1 MKNIYRNRILI
12 ALIFLALILIGIG
25 TFFFMGTISAKIANA
40 DSDAE
45 KGIPFEVEKN
55 PIEAVYV
62 SVEKTEAMRGE
73 RIALSAEVFPENASL
88 TVNDTSFFIINGD
101 GYARIDGNHITINDS
116 APIGSRIIIIAKV
129 DGVESDNAI
138 SLIVKKTPV
147 EGIEFLTTESEIV
160 SGSSYLLETNI
171 TPAEATDKSVRYSVE
186 FGAQYVSVS
195 YNGVLTFNNVAQ
207 SGEDYFI
214 AIKAASVDNPD
225 VYSIKSF
232 RVVAPSFE
240 TVFADKQ
247 LTSVEQQRTYSFNA
261 ENEPYFSIFKDKA
274 VYYSIDVDSNIATI
288 DLRGLLYIKPDAP
301 IGTHIVVSLD
311 ANDGTHYS
319 QELEIVPVYATSFTP
334 VLLTAPTITWNET
347 TYYLPGD
354 ILSFDVRSFSPLNVS
369 DCNKTCELRVSD
381 SSIAS
386 VVADKVVISNK
397 ILSSNPH
404 LVISV
409 VSVPNGLIE
418 NFEIDIYIAP
428 ATVALTEKVSGVQ
441 ENVFYHISELVDCI
455 IRPNNAMYTT
465 VEYFIEKSGSEIA
478 TIRNDQIIIN
488 DNLPAGDVVFGLYAV
503 VDGIRSETIW
513 INVYKPTTSL
523 AIIANTYAPISSV
536 YTGETV
542 FLYSIVSETAS
553 INSPVF
559 SVTMGVNLIE
569 GGVQYVGAM
578 PDGRSKW
585 QFTLKNNLAELIGIT
600 PIEISAE
607 QDGVHSNKL
616 TFDIHIPDEGLMV
629 VETTVSRG
637 ATHKITA
644 AHTANATDKAFEWA
658 VETSGVTKVVGSSD
672 EFFVPKNFSAGNQ
685 IKIKY
690 RSCDI
695 AFFGENCA
703 WNEVIFTV
711 ADLDNTNVN
720 SVFDNG
726 LKKSGF
732 NFVFGKEGSYT
743 IGKNGSTPQ
752 LAVGKTTRIDLVY
765 SNASI
770 TEYGMKINSKNDI
783 YVGNNAEIVDFGID
797 WVTVRAKSTAVAN
810 SKIQISICILDGE
823 SSYTIQAATL
833 YTFRELSGKLVFKT
847 VTQNKTKVTS
857 YINTASSTFD
867 FNANDGYQALEFEVL
882 NQGGFKLS
890 KDGTLEV
897 TSYTANKEQYISYS
911 YRQTYNGELLNTYKE
926 TSTIILKTVTL
937 NNNGGSVQPSYFV
950 ALQNMSSVKTVTS
963 LPSRTDYVFNGYGS
977 YIDKNGNV
985 LKDLSSISSLT
996 ANWVK
1001 VKYTYTSTTDKTI
1014 VDNNVYSFKESIS
1027 PNFDISTL
1035 KSLGYTKIKITI
1047 VFDCR
1052 EINDGYQDIR
1062 IFSGSD
1068 SNRIGDITVEHGK
1081 GKKDTSWWS
1090 HTINYNITLDSF
1102 ATNSAAFYI
1111 GWGAHGAFEDD
1122 WKLGTRTITVEAI
1135 K

>member
-1 MKNIYRNRILI
+1 MKNIYRNRIQI
-12 ALIFLALILIGIG
+12 ALFFLALILISIA
-25 TFFFMGTISAKIANA
+25 TFVLTDKVSATIAYA
-40 DSDAE
+40 DSDTGR
-45 KGIPFEVEKN
+45 GIPFEVEKN

-73 RIALSAEVFPENASL
+73 RIALRAEVFPENASL
-88 TVNDTSFFIINGD
+88 TVNDTSFFIINGNS
-101 GYARIDGNHITINDS
+101 YAHVDGNYIIINNS
-116 APIGSRIIIIAKV
+116 APIGSRIILRAKV

-160 SGSSYLLETNI
+160 SGSSYLLKTNI

-186 FGAQYVSVS
+186 FGAQYVNVS
-195 YNGVLTFNNVAQ
+195 YNGVLTFNNIAQ
-207 SGEDYFI
+207 PEEDYLI
-214 AIKAASVDNPD
+214 IIKATSVDNPA

-240 TVFADKQ
+240 TVFADKE
-247 LTSVEQQRTYSFNA
+247 LTGVEQQRTYSFNA
-261 ENEPYFSIFKDKA
+261 ENDPYTSIFKDKA
-274 VYYSIDVDSNIATI
+274 VYYSIDVDSDIATI

-334 VLLTAPTITWNET
+334 VLLSAPTKTWNET
-347 TYYLPGD
+347 MYYLPGD

-386 VVADKVVISNK
+386 AVADKVVINNN

-418 NFEIDIYIAP
+418 TFEIDIYIAP
-428 ATVALTEKVSGVQ
+428 VTVALTEMVSEVQ
-441 ENVFYHISELVDCI
+441 ENGSYYISELVDCVI
-455 IRPNNAMYTT
+455 SPNNAMYTS
-465 VEYFIEKSGSEIA
+465 VEYFIEKNGYEIA

-488 DNLPAGDVVFGLYAV
+488 DNLPAGNVMFGLYAIV
-503 VDGIRSETIW
+503 EGIRSKTIW
-513 INVYKPTTSL
+513 VNVYKPTTSL
-523 AIIANTYAPISSV
+523 AITANTYAPISSV

-542 FLYSIVSETAS
+542 FLYSTVSEAAS

-559 SVTMGVNLIE
+559 SITMGADLIE
-569 GGVQYVGAM
+569 GGIQYVGAM
-578 PDGRSKW
+578 LDGRSKW
-585 QFTLKNNLAELIGIT
+585 QFTLKNNLAEVKGIT

-607 QDGVHSNKL
+607 QDSVLSNKL
-616 TFDIHIPDEGLMV
+616 TFDIHIPDEGLKV
-629 VETTVSRG
+629 IETTVSRG
-637 ATHKITA
+637 ATHGITST
-644 AHTANATDKAFEWA
+644 HTANATDKTFEWFI
-658 VETSGVTKVVGSSD
+658 ETSDVTKVVGSND
-672 EFFVPKNFSAGNQ
+672 EFFVPRNFSAGTQ

-695 AFFGENCA
+695 AFFGENCE
-703 WNEVIFTV
+703 WNEAIFTV
-711 ADLDNTNVN
+711 AGLENTNVN

-726 LKKSGF
+726 LKKIGF
-732 NFVFGKEGSYT
+732 NFVFGEEGDYT

-765 SNASI
+765 SDASI

-783 YVGNNAEIVDFGID
+783 YVGSNAEIVDFGED
-797 WVTVRAKSTAVAN
+797 WVMIRAKSTAVAN
-810 SKIQISICILDGE
+810 SIIQISTCILDGD
-823 SSYTIQAATL
+823 SDYTIQAATL
-833 YTFRELSGKLVFKT
+833 YTFRELSGKLEFNN

-857 YINTASSTFD
+857 YINTTNSTFD

-882 NQGGFKLS
+882 DQGGFKLN
-890 KDGTLEV
+890 KDGILEV

-911 YRQTYNGELLNTYKE
+911 YRQTYNGVLLNAYKE
-926 TSTIILKTVTL
+926 TSTIILRTVTL
-937 NNNGGSVQPSYFV
+937 NNDGGSVQPSYYV
-950 ALQNMSSVKTVTS
+950 ALQNMSSIKTVAS
-963 LPSRTDYVFNGYGS
+963 LPSKTDYVFNGYSS

-1001 VKYTYTSTTDKTI
+1001 VKYTYNSTVEHTI
-1014 VDNNVYSFKESIS
+1014 VDDNVYSFKESIS

-1081 GKKDTSWWS
+1081 GKKDTSWWA

-1111 GWGAHGAFEDD
+1111 GWGAHGLFEDD